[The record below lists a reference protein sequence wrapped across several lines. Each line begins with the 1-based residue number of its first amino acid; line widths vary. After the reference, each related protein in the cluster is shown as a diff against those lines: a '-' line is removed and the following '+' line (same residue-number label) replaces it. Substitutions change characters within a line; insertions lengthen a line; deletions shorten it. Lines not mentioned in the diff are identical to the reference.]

1 MTYMTATPGI
11 ALSLPRI
18 CVPRRNGV
26 GREPGLARCEGENA
40 ASGGRRTALKRLTLA
55 FAALAPA
62 CTVTPAY
69 PPAAPSTGKRT
80 PPTEQGF
87 GVADAAKS
95 DIDVAAEVLA
105 RESLASARLV
115 MEKLYRRNP
124 REWRK
129 GNFASADA
137 ALARAYDAQRQF
149 SFPELDNV
157 RGSDAIVLALRSDY
171 RGDRVFAFGV
181 GLAGMIF
188 LAYNGKTQFYV
199 TDSLD
204 SQKLY
209 NSARNVEIAAWKLAN
224 ARDPRGQLLILSNE
238 ISGEASNLSFER
250 EFGKIIAYQDVM
262 AQIAAQRTNR
272 MIRRVVQTL
281 ATAVFL
287 PI

>member
-1 MTYMTATPGI
+1 LTVDSAGD
-11 ALSLPRI
+11 AA
-18 CVPRRNGV
+18 
-26 GREPGLARCEGENA
+26 GR
-40 ASGGRRTALKRLTLA
+40 SRRTALKCLSLA

-62 CTVTPAY
+62 CTVAPAF
-69 PPAAPSTGKRT
+69 PPAAPSTGKRA

-87 GVADAAKS
+87 AAADVAKS
-95 DIDVAAEVLA
+95 DIDVAGEIHA

-129 GNFASADA
+129 GSFASADA
-137 ALARAYDAQRQF
+137 ALVKAYDPHRQF
-149 SFPELDNV
+149 SFPELDHL
-157 RGSDAIVLALRSDY
+157 RGSDAIVLALRPDY

-181 GLAGMIF
+181 GLASMIF

-204 SQKLY
+204 AQKLY
-209 NSARNVEIAAWKLAN
+209 NSARNVEIAVWKLGN
-224 ARDPRGQLLILSNE
+224 ARDSRGDRLILSNE
-238 ISGEASNLSFER
+238 LAGDAANLSFER

-262 AQIAAQRTNR
+262 AQITAQRNNR
-272 MIRRVVQTL
+272 TIRRVVQML
-281 ATAVFL
+281 ASAVFL